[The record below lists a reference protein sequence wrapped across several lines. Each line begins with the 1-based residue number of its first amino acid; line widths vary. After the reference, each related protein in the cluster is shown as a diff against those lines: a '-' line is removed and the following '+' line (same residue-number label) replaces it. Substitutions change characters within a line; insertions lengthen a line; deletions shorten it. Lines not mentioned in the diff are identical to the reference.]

1 MFSIQEEGECYEVSV
16 SPVQHQTQL
25 LAALQARDLDSFSR
39 LLQQFPEGAD
49 GACLESACRNAD
61 CAQFVRLLLQH
72 GVDPNTLNPVLQKT
86 PLHIT
91 AELGY
96 YDILQVLL
104 QDGRIYINSVT
115 GSGQTALHVAVN
127 KCGEARTADVER
139 YRRCIVLL
147 LDWPSNVREWTA
159 GSTDSQCSLDVNAMD
174 WLGNT
179 ALHYA
184 AQKEDQ
190 GTVLIL
196 LEHGS
201 YIGSRNHAGDM
212 PISGIEP
219 ETLEKFFDTR
229 LQMPNDES
237 LLFKYDFLVPAP
249 DLNSVL
255 VNRNLLFDR
264 TDDGKMTLRSPSPE
278 MDPLV
283 YISQSSKLRHLL
295 IHPVLSSFIHLKW
308 QRARSLYYYHLA
320 FCVTFVLLLTFIIL
334 HHYVTGHR
342 GHNPS
347 CWSNFTAIC
356 FFRLVAVV
364 LLFICCLC
372 LVMKILFHL
381 AVSPVQYL
389 RKWDTYPHFFLT
401 LLALIVVVSNWG
413 VEVNALAAIT
423 LFLAWTQLLLLTGEH
438 PVMSIYFHLFKKISR
453 IFLTFLAWSSL
464 LIVAFSLSFYVLFHD
479 CKTYIVE
486 SNISSKLFRNPL
498 SSLFTTVGMFVG
510 GFETTLLPFDSA
522 AGTSHII
529 FILFVFLL
537 SLVLLNIF
545 VGLAVSKIQKV
556 ESKAELVLLRARVN
570 AVSDT
575 ERVLLGSP
583 LYIHLQMRR
592 LCVSHNALIACIVK
606 LSVYVWLF
614 CNWLRCL
621 KKLHHSVILFPDSSF
636 QHANILFPFGSRS
649 KVICKYVLDRKVLLQ
664 AATIVQRKDV
674 EVQQLECKAKISS
687 FQEHLNNIEVS
698 LARGEA
704 LQRDVLRLLRSSETS
719 YLRMERDE

>member
-1 MFSIQEEGECYEVSV
+1 MFSIQEESESDQVSV
-16 SPVQHQTQL
+16 SPVQHQAQL

-39 LLQQFPEGAD
+39 LLQQFPVAAD

-72 GVDPNTLNPVLQKT
+72 GVDPNTLNPVLLKT

-96 YDILQVLL
+96 YGILQVLL
-104 QDGRIYINSVT
+104 QDGRICINSLT

-127 KCGEARTADVER
+127 KCGEACTVDVEK
-139 YRRCIVLL
+139 YRRCIILL

-159 GSTDSQCSLDVNAMD
+159 EVTDPQRSLDVNAMD

-190 GTVLIL
+190 ETVLIL

-249 DLNSVL
+249 DLDSAL
-255 VNRNLLFDR
+255 MNRNLLFDR
-264 TDDGKMTLRSPSPE
+264 TDDGMMTLISPSPE
-278 MDPLV
+278 MDPVV
-283 YISQSSKLRHLL
+283 YISESSKLCHLL
-295 IHPVLSSFIHLKW
+295 VHPVLSSFIHLKW
-308 QRARSLYYYHLA
+308 QRGRNLYYYHLT
-320 FCVTFVLLLTFIIL
+320 FYVIFVLLLTFIIL
-334 HHYVTGHR
+334 HHYVTAHHE
-342 GHNPS
+342 HNPS
-347 CWSNFTAIC
+347 CRSNFTAAC
-356 FFRLVAVV
+356 FFKIIAVV
-364 LLFICCLC
+364 LLVICCLC
-372 LVMKILFHL
+372 LIMKILFHL

-389 RKWDTYPHFFLT
+389 CKWDTYPHFFLT
-401 LLALIVVVSNWG
+401 LLAFIVAVSNWG

-423 LFLAWTQLLLLTGEH
+423 LFLAWTQLLFLTGEH
-438 PVMSIYFHLFKKISR
+438 PAISIYFHLFKKISCT
-453 IFLTFLAWSSL
+453 FLTFLAWSSL
-464 LIVAFSLSFYVLFHD
+464 LIVAFSLSFYVLLHDSKTSSINSNLSSTLFH
-479 CKTYIVE
+479 
-486 SNISSKLFRNPL
+486 NPL
-498 SSLFTTVGMFVG
+498 SSLFTTVCMFVG
-510 GFETTLLPFDSA
+510 GFEAMLLLFDSA
-522 AGTSHII
+522 AGTIHII

-545 VGLAVSKIQKV
+545 VGLAVRKIQKV
-556 ESKAELVLLRARVN
+556 ESKAELLLLRARVN

-575 ERVLLGSP
+575 ERVLLRNP
-583 LYIHLQMRR
+583 LYVHLQMRR
-592 LCVSHNALIACIVK
+592 LFISRNALIACIVK

-614 CNWLRCL
+614 CNRLQCFRN
-621 KKLHHSVILFPDSSF
+621 LHRSVILFPDSSF

-649 KVICKYVLDRKVLLQ
+649 KVICRYMLDHKVLLQ

-674 EVQQLECKAKISS
+674 KVQQLECKGMISS
-687 FQEHLNNIEVS
+687 FQEHLNNIEAS
-698 LARGEA
+698 LVRGEA
-704 LQRDVLRLLRSSETS
+704 LQRDVLQLLRPSEAS
-719 YLRMERDE
+719 CLQIE